1 MNCRKKIAF
10 IYFVFTSVFR
20 NINNIK
26 NTLGTS
32 KVVVIQSQMGVPICA
47 YGGNDVYWEI
57 PEDLPKTTKLM
68 IDGKPLYIHRAN
80 YVMLDT
86 ELLEK

>member
-1 MNCRKKIAF
+1 
-10 IYFVFTSVFR
+10 
-20 NINNIK
+20 
-26 NTLGTS
+26 
-32 KVVVIQSQMGVPICA
+32 MGVPICA